1 MKSGLPVLIAD
12 DEPSM
17 RGMLS
22 QLLEE
27 EGYQAIEAENGDD
40 ALAIFKQSPCPLVIT
55 DIRMPGLN
63 GIELLQEIKR
73 INPGT
78 LVIIIT
84 SHASID
90 SVLTALRAGAYDY
103 ITKPFEDLS
112 QIMSVVGRAAEQIEL
127 TAKNIYLIDKLKKG
141 NEELEKLNNIFKELS
156 IRDGLT
162 GLYNHRRFQEAL
174 ALETERG
181 QRYQRTFSLIFFDV
195 DNFKKYN
202 DTRGHLEGDRL
213 LQTLARL
220 VNQRIR
226 KNDLVARYGGE
237 EFIILLQETAA
248 PQALQLAED
257 IRIMIAEYPFP
268 GRESMPG
275 GKVTVSIG
283 VANFPDDGKDGPSL
297 VNIAD
302 RKQYQAKHSGR
313 NRVC

>member
-1 MKSGLPVLIAD
+1 MKSELPVLIAD

-17 RGMLS
+17 RSMLS
-22 QLLEE
+22 QLLQE
-27 EGYQAIEAENGDD
+27 EGYRVIEAENGDE
-40 ALAIFKQSPCPLVIT
+40 ALEKFKQYPSPLVIT

-63 GIELLQEIKR
+63 GVELLQEIKR
-73 INPGT
+73 IKPGT

-103 ITKPFEDLS
+103 LTKPFEDIS
-112 QIMSVVGRAAEQIEL
+112 QIMSVVGRATEQIDL
-127 TAKNIYLIDKLKKG
+127 TTKNVYLIDKLKKS
-141 NEELEKLNNIFKELS
+141 NQELEKLNKILKELS

-181 QRYQRTFSLIFFDV
+181 RRYQRTFSLIFFDV
-195 DNFKKYN
+195 DYFKKYN
-202 DTRGHLEGDRL
+202 DSYGHLEGDRL
-213 LQTLARL
+213 LQTLAQLINHRM
-220 VNQRIR
+220 R
-226 KNDLVARYGGE
+226 KNDLLARYGGE
-237 EFIILLQETAA
+237 EFVVLLPETPT
-248 PQALQLAED
+248 PQALHLAEN
-257 IRIMIAEYPFP
+257 IRNIIAEYPFP

-283 VANFPDDGKDGPSL
+283 VANFPDDGTDSVSL

-302 RKQYQAKHSGR
+302 RKQYQAKHLGR

>member
-17 RGMLS
+17 RSMLS
-22 QLLEE
+22 QLLQE
-27 EGYQAIEAENGDD
+27 EGYQVIEAENGDD
-40 ALAIFKQSPCPLVIT
+40 ALEKFKQYPSPLVIT

-63 GIELLQEIKR
+63 GVELLQEIKR
-73 INPGT
+73 IKPGT

-103 ITKPFEDLS
+103 LTKPFEDIS
-112 QIMSVVGRAAEQIEL
+112 QVMSVVGRAAEQIDL
-127 TAKNIYLIDKLKKG
+127 TTKNIYLIDKLKKS
-141 NEELEKLNNIFKELS
+141 NQELEKLNNIFKELS

-162 GLYNHRRFQEAL
+162 GLYNHRKFQEAL

-181 QRYQRTFSLIFFDV
+181 RRYQRTFSLLFFDV
-195 DNFKKYN
+195 DYFKKYN
-202 DTRGHLEGDRL
+202 DSYGHLEGDRL
-213 LQTLARL
+213 LQTLAQLINKRM
-220 VNQRIR
+220 R
-226 KNDLVARYGGE
+226 KNDLLARYGGE
-237 EFIILLQETAA
+237 EFVVLLPETPM
-248 PQALQLAED
+248 PQALHLAEN
-257 IRIMIAEYPFP
+257 IRIIIAEHLFP

-275 GKVTVSIG
+275 GNVTVSIG

-297 VNIAD
+297 VKIAD
-302 RKQYQAKHSGR
+302 RKLYQAKHSGR

>member
-1 MKSGLPVLIAD
+1 MKAGLPVLIAD

-22 QLLEE
+22 QLLQE
-27 EGYQAIEAENGDD
+27 EGYQVIEAGSGDD
-40 ALAIFKQSPCPLVIT
+40 ALAKFKQYPCPLVIT

-73 INPGT
+73 MNPGT

-84 SHASID
+84 SHASTD

-103 ITKPFEDLS
+103 LTKPFEELS

-127 TAKNIYLIDKLKKG
+127 TTRNVYLIDKLKKS
-141 NEELEKLNNIFKELS
+141 NQELEKLNDSFKELS

-174 ALETERG
+174 ALETERAL
-181 QRYQRTFSLIFFDV
+181 RYQRTFSLLFFDV

-202 DTRGHLEGDRL
+202 DTHGHLEGDRL
-213 LQTLARL
+213 LQTLAQL
-220 VNQRIR
+220 INQRIR

-237 EFIILLQETAA
+237 EFVILLPETTASH
-248 PQALQLAED
+248 ALQLAED
-257 IRIMIAEYPFP
+257 IRTIIAEYPFP
-268 GRESMPG
+268 GRESMPD
-275 GKVTVSIG
+275 GKITVSIG
-283 VANFPDDGKDGPSL
+283 VANFPDDGKDGPGL

-302 RKQYQAKHSGR
+302 RKQYQAKHLGR